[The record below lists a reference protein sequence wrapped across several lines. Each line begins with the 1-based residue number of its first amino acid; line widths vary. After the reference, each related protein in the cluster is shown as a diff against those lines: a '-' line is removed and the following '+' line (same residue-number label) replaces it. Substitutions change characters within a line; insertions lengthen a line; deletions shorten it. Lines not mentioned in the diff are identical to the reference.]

1 MKLHLPKRL
10 FTALLAAITL
20 AASPVAKGAVD
31 YNELGIVRENNCYAH
46 DYTFSFILNEDAFSG
61 VTADANGNSTIVL
74 ASYWSSNANNPDS
87 NAIVLIRNRAG
98 DITLKIG
105 RGEVGSYADLAADST
120 FAFHNEATS
129 YRTLDT
135 NLEVGTVY
143 TLYVT
148 GGDQAMDPTLYSIAA
163 GSTSAD
169 VTSYKGNMNGNDD
182 LDSVFNHEVAT
193 LVSKNV
199 TNTSSG
205 TATLEKTNTLVWA
218 GAADE
223 GATSANWGTWN
234 NISGTS
240 NGATAD
246 ATSDLIFDA
255 ASTVA
260 KEVNITGS
268 VTVGSISVYDD
279 YTFIGTGESAA
290 SLSVTNGIT
299 IADGKTLTL
308 TADAESTATNTIN
321 GAVTGG
327 SLNIAGGVWNAG
339 DLRSATF
346 GSAIT
351 VSGGVLEY
359 TGSDTEEPAKVPHFV
374 SLLNSVATS
383 GSGLIRVDGDVSFNY
398 QNTNVEHHN
407 ITIEDNVEV
416 TGTLSINS
424 HGSDGGMRT
433 WTVDNKGTLTVGE
446 KLWLTN
452 MQKLVVA
459 GGTVNAAGGI
469 QLGHHENTGSYES
482 RVEMSSGSLV
492 TSGISFLGPEN
503 SVELTGGTL
512 IFRPVGNDRNVLL
525 QGTDGTYATNH
536 GGTVSISGVNLVA
549 DTTSWIMDGGVLSNL
564 AVNLD
569 NVTVAAG
576 NTHGITLKNVTLAGS
591 IVNNAE
597 LALGSGV
604 TVAAGGSATVTG
616 GKVQILNTLAS
627 AGTLNLNTDAIYVSE
642 TLLGYQTVAG
652 TFEGD
657 YSLDGFTLDEGG
669 KNGFQLLS
677 GTTYYLSVDANVTTT
692 LNKVWRDQN
701 TCYDLVSDDSGLHF
715 TVDDEQAGSV
725 YYINSG
731 DVTVDSAVQSL
742 ATSYVVQGGNMKM
755 TEGSISRA
763 AITYTSGGITLGS
776 DATLTNLTASNDGTL
791 MGNVTGSGTMEV
803 AVSDTNWNDT
813 INTSAG
819 FTGTVYVVSG
829 HRFTYDSDKLGS
841 TLKLAT
847 GVNMQVNNG
856 GRLDDT
862 LVLESGNHEVH
873 VNGTTNFYVTGTISG
888 EGTFDKRG
896 GNSTVYI
903 KDNASVENYRNGVG
917 TTTVLDNAA
926 VINLTAADGAVNVQG
941 GTVTNLK
948 ANGGTSTLTGGS
960 VSSLVQAGGTVN
972 VQGGTVT
979 NLKANRG
986 TSTLTGGSVS
996 SLVLAG
1002 GTVNVQGGSLTDV
1015 NYNGSGGSLTFMQV
1029 DSQDTTYTLGTIG
1042 SSSSDNYTRHLTVN
1056 SGVAVNAVNLLN
1068 TWGMGTITVDG
1079 ALNISE
1085 ELKFSTGDNNGN
1097 TENNKLTGSGSVTTR
1112 KLTIGNVGM
1121 YNFSNV
1127 NLTVGDGGVAMD
1139 AAKLEI
1145 TSGTMTFDGR
1155 WNGTGGTVN
1164 LMGGDIFFNC
1174 ASGVNVMNVLDIA
1187 GANVSTAQVSLAQD
1201 VKLQVNGNMWLAGTA
1216 AINLAEDAELKKG
1229 SMAIIGTGNESTVK
1243 RLTSGNDN
1251 AFSHNSD
1258 DHVVTNAH
1266 VNMTS
1271 GSAATL
1277 ALKLDNT
1284 AVTNAGAGVLT
1295 VSNSNNS
1302 ITNLAATGGNVTVSE
1317 SMGIDS
1323 ISAANGKV
1331 VSVAAGK
1338 TVTMEGGTT
1347 ISTTDS
1353 SAAASLTAKSDAALV
1368 QMQQDASFTIADMTL
1383 TNTTITV
1390 ATVNTQVSFD
1400 NVTMSGAVVLRNL
1413 KVAMSDVQVAAGG
1426 SEGSKGTFKG
1436 STTLLSGI
1444 TMNAGSSLTVDLGD
1458 LSSYA
1463 AMGPGKY
1470 DLSITL
1476 SGFSMADFVGAYA
1489 DSALQ
1494 FAADSW
1500 LGKLLAQSN
1509 NANVEIS
1516 ISQAAD
1522 VGEAAAAG
1530 AATGVSYSTG
1540 SVGTIITITGLNV
1553 PEPTTSTL
1561 SLLALAGLC
1570 ARRRRKM

>member
-1 MKLHLPKRL
+1 MKLHLPKQL
-10 FTALLAAITL
+10 FTALLAVITL

-31 YNELGIVRENNCYAH
+31 YNELGIVREGNCYAH

-61 VTADANGNSTIVL
+61 VRADADGNSTIVL
-74 ASYWSSNANNPDS
+74 ASYWGSNSNNPDS
-87 NAIVLIRNRAG
+87 NAIVLIRNSAG
-98 DITLKIG
+98 DIELKIG
-105 RGEVGSYADLAADST
+105 RGEVGSYADLAAGST

-148 GGDQAMDPTLYSIAA
+148 GGDQEMDPTLYSIAA
-163 GSTSAD
+163 GGTSSD
-169 VTSYKGNMNGNDD
+169 VASYKGNMNGNDD

-199 TNTSSG
+199 TDTSSG
-205 TATLEKTNTLVWA
+205 NATLEKTNTLVWA
-218 GAADE
+218 GKADE
-223 GATSANWGTWN
+223 ESADWGTWK
-234 NISGTS
+234 NISGAS
-240 NGATAD
+240 NNATAD

-255 ASTVA
+255 SSSVA

-268 VTVGSISVYDD
+268 VTVGSISVYGD
-279 YTFIGTGESAA
+279 YTFTGTGESAA

-308 TADAESTATNTIN
+308 TADAECTATNTIN

-327 SLNIAGGVWNAG
+327 SLKIAGGVWNVG
-339 DLRSATF
+339 DLSNATF

-359 TGSDTEEPAKVPHFV
+359 TGSDTEEATSVPHFV

-398 QNTNVEHHN
+398 QNTNEIHRN

-424 HGSDGGMRT
+424 HASGGGMRT
-433 WTVDNKGTLTVGE
+433 WTVGNKGTLTVGE

-459 GGTVNAAGGI
+459 GGTVNAVGGI
-469 QLGHHENTGSYES
+469 QLGHHQNTGDYES

-525 QGTDGTYATNH
+525 QGTDGTSATNH

-569 NVTVAAG
+569 SVTVDAD

-627 AGTLNLNTDAIYVSE
+627 AGTLNLNTNAIYVSE

-652 TFEGD
+652 TIKG

-669 KNGFQLLS
+669 MNGFQLLS
-677 GTTYYLSVDANVTTT
+677 GTTYYLSKDANVTTT
-692 LNKVWRDQN
+692 LNKVWRDQE
-701 TCYDLVSDDSGLHF
+701 TSYDLVSDDSGLHF
-715 TVDDEQAGSV
+715 TVDGGERADSV

-731 DVTVDSAVQSL
+731 NVTVDSAVQSL

-763 AITYTSGGITLGS
+763 AITYTSGRIILGS
-776 DATLTNLTASNDGTL
+776 DATLTNLTASSDGTL

-803 AVSDTNWNDT
+803 AVADTWDDT
-813 INTSAG
+813 INTSAN

-829 HRFTYDSDKLGS
+829 SRFTYDSDKLGS

-896 GNSTVYI
+896 NNSTVYI
-903 KDNASVENYRNGVG
+903 KDNAYVENYRNGVG
-917 TTTVLDNAA
+917 TTTVQDNAE
-926 VINLTAADGAVNVQG
+926 VINLTV
-941 GTVTNLK
+941 
-948 ANGGTSTLTGGS
+948 
-960 VSSLVQAGGTVN
+960 
-972 VQGGTVT
+972 
-979 NLKANRG
+979 
-986 TSTLTGGSVS
+986 
-996 SLVLAG
+996 AG

-1029 DSQDTTYTLGTIG
+1029 DSQDTTYTLGTIR
-1042 SSSSDNYTRHLTVN
+1042 STSSDNYQRHLTVN
-1056 SGVAVNAVNLLN
+1056 SGVAVNADNLLN

-1079 ALNISE
+1079 ALNIRE
-1085 ELKFSTGDNNGN
+1085 ELKFSTGSNGS
-1097 TENNKLTGSGSVTTR
+1097 TSTNKLTGSGSVTTK
-1112 KLTIGNVGM
+1112 KLTIGNAGM

-1139 AAKLEI
+1139 AAELEI

-1155 WNGTGGTVN
+1155 WNGTRGTVN

-1187 GANVSTAQVSLAQD
+1187 GANESTAQVSLAQD

-1243 RLTSGNDN
+1243 RLTSGSDN
-1251 AFSHNSD
+1251 AFSHDSD

-1383 TNTTITV
+1383 TNTTITA
-1390 ATVNTQVSFD
+1390 ATVNTKVNLSNVSVGAD
-1400 NVTMSGAVVLRNL
+1400 SLVTLAEGAFTVQDQAN
-1413 KVAMSDVQVAAGG
+1413 VAMGGSACNFTTSSYSGLVLGAAGEA
-1426 SEGSKGTFKG
+1426 SI
-1436 STTLLSGI
+1436 TL
-1444 TMNAGSSLTVDLGD
+1444 NLGD
-1458 LSSYA
+1458 LSQVKP
-1463 AMGPGKY
+1463 MGPGVY
-1470 DLSITL
+1470 DIAILL
-1476 SGFSMADFVGAYA
+1476 DGFQMTGDNASV
-1489 DSALQ
+1489 L

-1516 ISQAAD
+1516 IRQAAD
-1522 VGEAAAAG
+1522 AGEVAAAG

-1540 SVGTIITITGLNV
+1540 SVGTIITINGLNV